1 LAGAALEHLTR
12 VLAYFIRVLYPDKKE
27 ADMVDNVRRKEL
39 QQQYAERKPSVGVF
53 AVQCAATGETWVA
66 WSRSLDKR
74 KNGIWFEL
82 RAGGGHGVTEIYPSW
97 KAHGEDAF
105 SYEILEELKEDNPH
119 KLEILLEERAD
130 YWRTKLNA
138 GTLPSR

>member
-1 LAGAALEHLTR
+1 
-12 VLAYFIRVLYPDKKE
+12 
-27 ADMVDNVRRKEL
+27 MVDNLRRKEL
-39 QQQYAERKPSVGVF
+39 LQQYAERKPSVGVF
-53 AVQCAATGETWVA
+53 AVKCAATGEAWIA

-105 SYEILEELKEDNPH
+105 SYEVLEELAEDNPH
-119 KLEILLEERAD
+119 RLEILLEERAG

>member
-1 LAGAALEHLTR
+1 
-12 VLAYFIRVLYPDKKE
+12 
-27 ADMVDNVRRKEL
+27 MVDSSRRKEL
-39 QQQYAERKPSVGVF
+39 LQQYAERKLSVGVF
-53 AVQCAATGETWVA
+53 AVKCAATGETWVA

-105 SYEILEELKEDNPH
+105 RYEILEEITEANLH
-119 KLEILLEERAD
+119 KLETLLEERANH
-130 YWRTKLNA
+130 WRDKLGA
-138 GTLPSR
+138 GSLPSR

>member
-1 LAGAALEHLTR
+1 M
-12 VLAYFIRVLYPDKKE
+12 VPV
-27 ADMVDNVRRKEL
+27 VDNSRRKEL
-39 QQQYAERKPSVGVF
+39 LQQYAERKPSIGVF
-53 AVQCAATGETWVA
+53 AVKCAATGEAWVA

-105 SYEILEELKEDNPH
+105 IYEILEEISEDNPH
-119 KLEILLEERAD
+119 KLEVLLEERAD
-130 YWRTKLNA
+130 YWRTKLGA
-138 GTLPSR
+138 GNLPSR